1 MKRATASVDRT
12 STAVVGLALIAL
24 GGGAVAWERG
34 QFPGRER
41 LDAPFLA
48 TAVDAGWWPW
58 ALGAAAIVLV
68 LLGLWW
74 LLAHLPR
81 RSVGTVAFAST
92 AARQARID
100 TTWLLNLYIRR
111 AFANRPPTTTDSRS
125 LSMAHTERG
134 GVSLLYTGILMSS
147 VPSLGTRFTVG
158 MQYVIV
164 CARFLVRLDCAPPWL
179 TSSSNRAI
187 ECHQSAAWNLTD
199 YARLQQL

>member
-24 GGGAVAWERG
+24 GGGAIAWERG

-41 LDAPFLA
+41 LDAAFVD

-92 AARQARID
+92 ADADVDGR
-100 TTWLLNLYIRR
+100 
-111 AFANRPPTTTDSRS
+111 
-125 LSMAHTERG
+125 LS
-134 GVSLLYTGILMSS
+134 VD
-147 VPSLGTRFTVG
+147 LGTA
-158 MQYVIV
+158 
-164 CARFLVRLDCAPPWL
+164 AR
-179 TSSSNRAI
+179 
-187 ECHQSAAWNLTD
+187 SAAKSLAAHEGVVSATGRSVSDRGQRVVEITATLDPAVTSLDKVASAAAQTRNDIVTSLDGTP
-199 YARLQQL
+199 AAVRILLQCGKSRKQVVRVS

>member
-24 GGGAVAWERG
+24 GGGAIAWERG
-34 QFPGRER
+34 ELPGRER
-41 LDAPFLA
+41 LDAAFVD

-92 AARQARID
+92 ADADVDGR
-100 TTWLLNLYIRR
+100 
-111 AFANRPPTTTDSRS
+111 
-125 LSMAHTERG
+125 LS
-134 GVSLLYTGILMSS
+134 VD
-147 VPSLGTRFTVG
+147 LGTA
-158 MQYVIV
+158 
-164 CARFLVRLDCAPPWL
+164 AR
-179 TSSSNRAI
+179 
-187 ECHQSAAWNLTD
+187 SAAKSLATHEGVVSATGRSVSDRGQRVVEITATLDPAVTSLDKVAGAAAQMRNDIVTSLDATP
-199 YARLQQL
+199 AAVRILLQCGQSRKQAVRVS

>member
-24 GGGAVAWERG
+24 GGGAIAWERG

-41 LDAPFLA
+41 LDAAFVD

-92 AARQARID
+92 ADADVDGR
-100 TTWLLNLYIRR
+100 
-111 AFANRPPTTTDSRS
+111 
-125 LSMAHTERG
+125 LS
-134 GVSLLYTGILMSS
+134 VD
-147 VPSLGTRFTVG
+147 LGTA
-158 MQYVIV
+158 
-164 CARFLVRLDCAPPWL
+164 AR
-179 TSSSNRAI
+179 
-187 ECHQSAAWNLTD
+187 SAAKSLAAHEGVVSATGRSVSDRGQRVVEITATLDPAVTSLDKVASAAAQTRNEIVTSLDGTP
-199 YARLQQL
+199 AAVRILLQCGKSRKQVVRVS

>member
-24 GGGAVAWERG
+24 GGGAIAWERG
-34 QFPGRER
+34 ELPGRER
-41 LDAPFLA
+41 LDAAFVD

-92 AARQARID
+92 ADADVDGR
-100 TTWLLNLYIRR
+100 
-111 AFANRPPTTTDSRS
+111 
-125 LSMAHTERG
+125 LS
-134 GVSLLYTGILMSS
+134 VD
-147 VPSLGTRFTVG
+147 LGTA
-158 MQYVIV
+158 
-164 CARFLVRLDCAPPWL
+164 AR
-179 TSSSNRAI
+179 
-187 ECHQSAAWNLTD
+187 SAAKSLATHEGVVSATGRSVSDRGQRVVEITATLDPAVTSLDKVAGAAAQMRNDIVTSLDGTP
-199 YARLQQL
+199 AAVRILLQCGQSRKQAVRVS

>member
-24 GGGAVAWERG
+24 GGGAIAWERG
-34 QFPGRER
+34 ELPGRER
-41 LDAPFLA
+41 LDAAFVD

-92 AARQARID
+92 VDSDVDGRLSVDLGTAAR
-100 TTWLLNLYIRR
+100 
-111 AFANRPPTTTDSRS
+111 
-125 LSMAHTERG
+125 
-134 GVSLLYTGILMSS
+134 
-147 VPSLGTRFTVG
+147 
-158 MQYVIV
+158 
-164 CARFLVRLDCAPPWL
+164 
-179 TSSSNRAI
+179 
-187 ECHQSAAWNLTD
+187 SAAKSLAAHEGVVSATGRSVSDRGQRVVEITATLDPAVTTLDKVAGAAAQTRNDIVTSLDGTP
-199 YARLQQL
+199 AAVRILLQCGKSRKQAVRVS